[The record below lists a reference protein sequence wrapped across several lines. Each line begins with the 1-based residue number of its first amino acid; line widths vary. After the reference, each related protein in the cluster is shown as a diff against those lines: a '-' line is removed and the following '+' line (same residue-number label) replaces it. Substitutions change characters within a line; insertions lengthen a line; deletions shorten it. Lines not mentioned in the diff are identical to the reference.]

1 MARLIT
7 PNDIYERIEAREN
20 VWDMVTYINK
30 QLKENRIKDDFSIDV
45 VGWSVLS
52 DHVIENLIEIYTN
65 ENWIITDIDE
75 DTKNFQVPNT
85 IKG

>member
-65 ENWIITDIDE
+65 EDWAITDIDE
-75 DTKNFQVPNT
+75 DTKNFQAPNL
-85 IKG
+85 IEG

>member
-7 PNDIYERIEAREN
+7 PNDIHERIEAREN
-20 VWDMVTYINK
+20 VWDIVTYINK
-30 QLKENRIKDDFSIDV
+30 QLKENRIKDNLSIDV
-45 VGWSVLS
+45 IGWSVLS

>member
-30 QLKENRIKDDFSIDV
+30 QLKENKIEDDISINV

-65 ENWIITDIDE
+65 EDWAITDIDE
-75 DTKNFQVPNT
+75 DTKNFQ
-85 IKG
+85 